1 MKMPKPVKR
10 GDVYRIQ
17 LQIDGK
23 RVSCTRDTSRE
34 CEQWAAKKI
43 LESKIATREEEQGI
57 KPKFSFR
64 ELVDHYYEH
73 VGQYKESKSSR
84 SWIKGQIGIFDEKFG
99 FLSGTSVHDI
109 TPKQLTNW
117 RNRRSGEVGANT
129 VLKEI
134 SFYSAIFTY
143 AQKELFLIDENPWM
157 LITKPKKPKARS
169 RRIHKSEIELMLKA
183 LDYEVGETP
192 VLPQHYVA
200 WGFLFAL
207 ETAVRRGELIT
218 LQKKDVHEHHIHLPK
233 TKNGE
238 PRNVP
243 LTEEARALLDL
254 IKHDGKKVIPQSENA
269 FRLMWERRKEAV
281 GLSGLHFHDTRHE
294 AITRMVRIRKLP
306 VEVLAKITGHK
317 KIDVLV
323 NTYYNPNADDLVE
336 AFNRH
341 N

>member
-134 SFYSAIFTY
+134 SFYSAVFTY

>member
-84 SWIKGQIGIFDEKFG
+84 SWIKGQLGIFDEKFG

>member
-84 SWIKGQIGIFDEKFG
+84 SWIKGQLGIFDEKFG

-294 AITRMVRIRKLP
+294 AITRMVRVRKLP

>member
-84 SWIKGQIGIFDEKFG
+84 SWIKGQLGIFDEKFG

-129 VLKEI
+129 VLKEL
-134 SFYSAIFTY
+134 SFYSAVFTY

-269 FRLMWERRKEAV
+269 FRLMWERRKDAV

>member
-84 SWIKGQIGIFDEKFG
+84 SWIKGQMSIFDEKFG

-183 LDYEVGETP
+183 LDYEVGNTP

>member
-23 RVSCTRDTSRE
+23 RVSCTRDTIRE

-64 ELVDHYYEH
+64 ELIDHYHEH

-84 SWIKGQIGIFDEKFG
+84 SWIKGQLGIFDEKFG

-134 SFYSAIFTY
+134 SFYSAVFTY
-143 AQKELFLIDENPWM
+143 AQKELFLIGENPWM

-183 LDYEVGETP
+183 LDYEVGNTP

-200 WGFLFAL
+200 
-207 ETAVRRGELIT
+207 
-218 LQKKDVHEHHIHLPK
+218 
-233 TKNGE
+233 
-238 PRNVP
+238 
-243 LTEEARALLDL
+243 
-254 IKHDGKKVIPQSENA
+254 
-269 FRLMWERRKEAV
+269 
-281 GLSGLHFHDTRHE
+281 
-294 AITRMVRIRKLP
+294 
-306 VEVLAKITGHK
+306 
-317 KIDVLV
+317 
-323 NTYYNPNADDLVE
+323 
-336 AFNRH
+336 
-341 N
+341 